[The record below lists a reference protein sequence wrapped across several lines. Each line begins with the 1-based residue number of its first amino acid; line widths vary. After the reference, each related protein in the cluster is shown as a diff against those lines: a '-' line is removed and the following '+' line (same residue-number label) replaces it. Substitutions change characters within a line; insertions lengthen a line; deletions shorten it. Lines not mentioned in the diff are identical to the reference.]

1 MSSDWAIAVDK
12 SVALSVEDVYRAWLE
27 PALVKR
33 WMAPGTMRVSEPTID
48 ARPEGQW
55 QLEMIDVDGS
65 RHKAFG
71 QYTLLSELSEL
82 SDSSELALTWAWDGG
97 HYTTQITVTIEAGAN
112 GRTDVCIEQR
122 GFPSMDVAQSHEA
135 GWAGCLDKLGK
146 LHLDG

>member
-12 SVALSVEDVYRAWLE
+12 SVVLSVEDVYRAWLE

-33 WMAPGTMRVSEPTID
+33 WMAPGTMRVSEPAID
-48 ARPEGQW
+48 ARPEGLW

-65 RHKAFG
+65 PHKASG
-71 QYTLLSELSEL
+71 KYMSLTEPSA
-82 SDSSELALTWAWDGG
+82 LALTWAWDGG
-97 HYTTQITVTIEAGAN
+97 HYTTQITVTIDAGAN
-112 GRTDVCIEQR
+112 GKTDVCIEQR

-146 LHLDG
+146 LQLDS

>member
-48 ARPEGQW
+48 ACSGGQW
-55 QLEMIDVDGS
+55 QLEMVDVDGS

-71 QYTLLSELSEL
+71 QYTLLQEP
-82 SDSSELALTWAWDGG
+82 SELALTWEWDGG
-97 HYTTQITVTIEAGAN
+97 HYSTKITVTIEAGAN
-112 GRTDVCIEQR
+112 GKTDVCIEQR

-146 LHLDG
+146 LQLDS

>member
-55 QLEMIDVDGS
+55 QLVMVDVGGS
-65 RHKAFG
+65 PHKAFG
-71 QYTLLSELSEL
+71 TYTSLTEPSA
-82 SDSSELALTWAWDGG
+82 LALTWTWDGE
-97 HYTTQITVTIEAGAN
+97 HYTTQITVTIDPGAN
-112 GRTDVCIEQR
+112 GKTDVCIEQR

-146 LHLDG
+146 LQLDS

>member
-55 QLEMIDVDGS
+55 QLEMVDVDGS

-82 SDSSELALTWAWDGG
+82 SGSSELALTWAWDGG

-146 LHLDG
+146 LQLDG

>member
-65 RHKAFG
+65 SHKALG
-71 QYTLLSELSEL
+71 QYTLLSEP
-82 SDSSELALTWAWDGG
+82 SELALTWAWDGG
-97 HYTTQITVTIEAGAN
+97 HYTTQITVTIEPGAN
-112 GRTDVCIEQR
+112 GKTDVCIEQR

-146 LHLDG
+146 LQLSS